1 MDNSLHLWRNAR
13 HGAQRAGIQDG
24 VHDRGVQ
31 VGNGDTITGRLAAV
45 ASGGADN
52 AAHLQSTSVQHQR
65 RHAGPVLPTAPG
77 VHLGRAAHLAAA
89 DEQDLVA
96 QPARLDV
103 LDERAHRMVER
114 RADVAHALDHRGV
127 VRVGVHVPH
136 KVGGDGDEARAAL
149 GQAPG

>member
-1 MDNSLHLWRNAR
+1 MAHF
-13 HGAQRAGIQDG
+13 QP
-24 VHDRGVQ
+24 
-31 VGNGDTITGRLAAV
+31 AAV
-45 ASGGADN
+45 
-52 AAHLQSTSVQHQR
+52 QEQR
-65 RHAGPVLPTAPG
+65 RHTGPVLPAAPG

-136 KVGGDGDEARAAL
+136 EVGGDGDEARAAL